1 MSSPGAATPA
11 APNRRRLRFRV
22 IASFT
27 IGGLALAVSLSV
39 VTYVLAQRY
48 LLDQRENNARRQAY
62 FDARVVLDG
71 LGREDPTAGRVLR
84 TLELDEGKTAALVV
98 AGREIVT
105 SASDLP
111 ATDIP
116 AELREVVEGG
126 IAATQRIERPGALDL
141 VVGVPLDAEAG
152 SAFYE
157 VFPLKE
163 LRATLGVIR
172 GSLLLAGA
180 ITAAA
185 AAALGMWA
193 SRRVLRPVN
202 DIADAATRIASGDMT
217 ARLDTQPDPD
227 LDRVADAFNTMVD
240 AVADRIDREAQFASD
255 VSHEL
260 RSPLTTLASSG
271 TVLEAHR
278 AELAEPARE
287 AIDLVLGEIGHF
299 QLVVEE
305 LLELSRAEAGVDPLL
320 PESVRVGELVLH
332 VAARYHTSDFDV
344 DIDRPAAG
352 EEILLD
358 KRRVERILVN
368 LLSNAETHGGGISAV
383 RVRRVGPRLQI
394 VVEDRGP
401 GIPDEDRE
409 RIFERFF
416 RGASS
421 GRRTQRSGTGLG
433 LAIVDQHVR
442 VHGGSVTAEA
452 GPEGVGSRF
461 VIELPWSA
469 P

>member
-1 MSSPGAATPA
+1 MSSTGTASPA
-11 APNRRRLRFRV
+11 APTRRRLRFRV

-48 LLDQRENNARRQAY
+48 LLVQRERTALRQAY
-62 FDARVVLDG
+62 FDARTVIGG
-71 LGREDPTAGRVLR
+71 LGRDDANPRRVLR
-84 TLELDEGKTAALVV
+84 SLELDEGKAALLVV
-98 AGREIVT
+98 DGTDVAT
-105 SASDLP
+105 SEPDLLLEG
-111 ATDIP
+111 IP
-116 AELREVVEGG
+116 AGLRKVVERGVT
-126 IAATQRIERPGALDL
+126 ATQRVERQHTLAL
-141 VVGVPLDAEAG
+141 VVGVPFGGG
-152 SAFYE
+152 SGAALYQI
-157 VFPLKE
+157 FPLRE
-163 LRATLGVIR
+163 LRATLRVIR
-172 GSLLLAGA
+172 GSLLLSAA
-180 ITAAA
+180 ISAAA

-202 DIADAATRIASGDMT
+202 DVADAATRIAGGDLT
-217 ARLDTQPDPD
+217 ARLDAQPDPD

-240 AVADRIDREAQFASD
+240 AVAHRIDREAQFASD

-278 AELAEPARE
+278 DELAAPARE
-287 AIDLVLGEIGHF
+287 ALDLVLGEIGQF

-320 PESVRVGELVLH
+320 PESVRVAELVLN
-332 VAARYHTSDFDV
+332 VAARFRGAEFDV
-344 DIDRPAAG
+344 DVDPATAG

-358 KRRVERILVN
+358 KRRIERVLVN
-368 LLSNAETHGGGISAV
+368 LLINAETHGGGISAV
-383 RVRRVGPRLQI
+383 RVRRVDDRLRI
-394 VVEDRGP
+394 VVEDKGP
-401 GIPDEDRE
+401 GVPEEDRE

-421 GRRTQRSGTGLG
+421 GRRAQTSGTGLG
-433 LAIVDQHVR
+433 LAIVDLHVR
-442 VHGGSVTAEA
+442 VHGGSITAET
-452 GPEGVGSRF
+452 GPDGVGSRF
-461 VIELPWSA
+461 VIELPWNT